1 MDYIH
6 LLQEYQQ
13 NDRVIQLYFPVKDIA
28 FPQKA
33 VSCPGHKK
41 QRYIKTSAEDV
52 GKSLLQVKLD
62 FYHLAI

>member
-28 FPQKA
+28 FSQKA
-33 VSCPGHKK
+33 VSCLGHKK
-41 QRYIKTSAEDV
+41 QTEIY
-52 GKSLLQVKLD
+52 
-62 FYHLAI
+62 

>member
-41 QRYIKTSAEDV
+41 QTEIY
-52 GKSLLQVKLD
+52 
-62 FYHLAI
+62 